1 MLSSSYFFK
10 SDKKLFNES
19 TLMQLILTTSKLNS
33 KKLEF
38 IKQIPT
44 KKFDILKVPSNIY
57 SFKANELAESYR
69 AEIGIRT
76 AIILGSMVRI
86 ISYFFF
92 FFSLYNNLYIYLIK
106 IKVFF
111 IVIYVIWH
119 NILKICRK
127 FSRNGV
133 YRSKPKKDYD
143 LDYWLD
149 YVDRMKM
156 KRQNK
161 NKKSKIVIIYSPK
174 LPDLPL
180 DTRLS
185 TRDWIVK
192 HKDTWFHMQN
202 EMNWYMNDSALYEDY
217 QEYTAL
223 SGKNLISSNSDIFQ
237 ASDYRQTPNE
247 ISTTSF
253 VKFKKFLKHPF
264 RRKLAETNHRRVRR
278 SIFYKDLEANAQLID
293 NYYKDILQN
302 VPSHFDGF
310 RVKRRSH
317 SWPKCNKDFLKMHS
331 LHLEKINQ

>member
-1 MLSSSYFFK
+1 
-10 SDKKLFNES
+10 
-19 TLMQLILTTSKLNS
+19 
-33 KKLEF
+33 
-38 IKQIPT
+38 
-44 KKFDILKVPSNIY
+44 
-57 SFKANELAESYR
+57 
-69 AEIGIRT
+69 
-76 AIILGSMVRI
+76 
-86 ISYFFF
+86 
-92 FFSLYNNLYIYLIK
+92 
-106 IKVFF
+106 
-111 IVIYVIWH
+111 
-119 NILKICRK
+119 LKICRK

-149 YVDRMKM
+149 YVD
-156 KRQNK
+156 
-161 NKKSKIVIIYSPK
+161 
-174 LPDLPL
+174 
-180 DTRLS
+180 
-185 TRDWIVK
+185 
-192 HKDTWFHMQN
+192 
-202 EMNWYMNDSALYEDY
+202 
-217 QEYTAL
+217 
-223 SGKNLISSNSDIFQ
+223 ISSNSDIFQ